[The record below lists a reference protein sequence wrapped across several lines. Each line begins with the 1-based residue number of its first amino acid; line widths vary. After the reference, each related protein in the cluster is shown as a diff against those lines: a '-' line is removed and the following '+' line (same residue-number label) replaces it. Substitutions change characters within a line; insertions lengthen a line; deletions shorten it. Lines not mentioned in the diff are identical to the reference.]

1 MANIKGIE
9 LASEI
14 YDLEDETARN
24 TSTQA
29 SQTAT
34 TASETATQASQTA
47 TTASETATQASQTAT
62 QADSKIG
69 NLANLITSVKTDLV
83 SAINEIVP
91 KVPSRQVVKVT
102 TRKSSSSNTSE
113 LNMDDIIA
121 AGYEVIRGSYLVTV
135 YRNTSLSQSYFIGW
149 VEGGSD
155 DIYNAEFTKIGG
167 RGDTLKESN
176 YQLVYSGGDSSDTTT
191 WIFNPIGDDN
201 VDI

>member
-24 TSTQA
+24 TS
-29 SQTAT
+29 
-34 TASETATQASQTA
+34 TQASQTA

-167 RGDTLKESN
+167 RGDTLVESN

>member
-1 MANIKGIE
+1 M
-9 LASEI
+9 
-14 YDLEDETARN
+14 
-24 TSTQA
+24 
-29 SQTAT
+29 
-34 TASETATQASQTA
+34 
-47 TTASETATQASQTAT
+47 
-62 QADSKIG
+62 
-69 NLANLITSVKTDLV
+69 
-83 SAINEIVP
+83 
-91 KVPSRQVVKVT
+91 
-102 TRKSSSSNTSE
+102 
-113 LNMDDIIA
+113 
-121 AGYEVIRGSYLVTV
+121 IRGSYLVTV